1 MKRVSL
7 ICFTLVLFAGM
18 APTIGAETILFTLLG
33 DPNQNY
39 TFARTDSPS
48 GAAVT
53 DPVGPY
59 SGYLGSQIPQ
69 DLYGFLCIDYLK
81 TANWN
86 TTYSGFV
93 YGVADP
99 ILGKTQAQVVEA
111 AYLTTKLMELGG
123 SQASTNTYQGP
134 ISFAIW
140 QIMDPT
146 AGDVPRAAAAQP
158 YVQEAQASYLSG
170 SISAA
175 NFPNVRI
182 FVPDNTS
189 IQGFMTATGPSVS
202 PAAAATSGVPEPGTV
217 VLIVIGLALLGIGRI
232 RRAGRIKVPR

>member
-1 MKRVSL
+1 MKRIWL
-7 ICFTLVLFAGM
+7 ICFTLVLFAGT
-18 APTIGAETILFTLLG
+18 APALRAGTILFTLLG
-33 DPNQNY
+33 DPNHNY

-48 GAAVT
+48 GASVT

-59 SGYLGSQIPQ
+59 AGYLGPQTPQ

-86 TTYSGFV
+86 TSYSGFV
-93 YGVADP
+93 YGVADL
-99 ILGKTQAQVVEA
+99 IQGKTQAQIVEA
-111 AYLTTKLMELGG
+111 AYLTTKLMALGG
-123 SQASTNTYQGP
+123 SQANTNTYQGP

-158 YVQEAQASYLSG
+158 YVQEAQTAYLSG

-182 FVPDNTS
+182 FIPDNPS
-189 IQGFMTATGPSVS
+189 IQSFITATGPSVS
-202 PAAAATSGVPEPGTV
+202 MEAAATSGVPEPGTV
-217 VLIVIGLALLGIGRI
+217 ALIVVGLALLAVGRI
-232 RRAGRIKVPR
+232 RRTKVPR